1 MHFLPTQ
8 QQENWI
14 KTKVESGDYANASEV
29 VREAIREKMER
40 DRIKDAKLQDLRAA
54 IEEGDKSGEAFPLDI
69 EELITNSQKR
79 WASRKNNQTGQPD

>member
-14 KTKVESGDYANASEV
+14 KAKVETGDYANASEV

-40 DRIKDAKLQDLRAA
+40 ERVREAKLQDLRAA
-54 IEEGDKSGEAFPLDI
+54 VDEGDKSGDAVPLDI
-69 EELITNSQKR
+69 EKLITKSEQR
-79 WASRKNNQTGQPD
+79 RASRKHNQVGQPN

>member
-14 KTKVESGDYANASEV
+14 KTKVETGDYANASEV

-40 DRIKDAKLQDLRAA
+40 ERLKEAKLQNLRAA
-54 IEEGDKSGEAFPLDI
+54 IEEGENSGEAVPLDI
-69 EELITNSQKR
+69 EEFITNSEKR
-79 WASRKNNQTGQPD
+79 WASRKNNQTGQPK